1 MKIFY
6 PSSILAMLLAVILVG
21 VSQANDR
28 KLLNVIS
35 VTGECLNLVI
45 EEHSYPCKDYLMQTA
60 YDDGRIGFY
69 FVSDDDKGKIVTF
82 SGLGQQQAV
91 VSDNSRLQP
100 IDGVIGKAGIV
111 EVEGECFFEN
121 PFIGPAR
128 IKCAAKSGRGDI
140 YSAHFLTDGEAPEV
154 NNVEQ

>member
-6 PSSILAMLLAVILVG
+6 SSRILAMLFSVLLVEA
-21 VSQANDR
+21 SQANDR

-35 VTGECLNLVI
+35 VTGDCLKLVI
-45 EEHSYPCKDYLMQTA
+45 EGYSHSCKDYLMQTA

-69 FVSDDDKGKIVTF
+69 FVSDEDKGKIVTF
-82 SGLGQQQAV
+82 SGLGQQQEV

-100 IDGVIGKAGIV
+100 IDGVIGKTGITK
-111 EVEGECFFEN
+111 VEGECFFEN

-128 IKCAAKSGRGDI
+128 IECAAKSAGGDI
-140 YSAHFLTDGEAPEV
+140 YSAHFLTDGEAPEIK
-154 NNVEQ
+154 NVEE

>member
-1 MKIFY
+1 
-6 PSSILAMLLAVILVG
+6 MLLAVILVG

-45 EEHSYPCKDYLMQTA
+45 EGYSYPCKDYLMQTA

-69 FVSDDDKGKIVTF
+69 FVSDEDKGKIVTF
-82 SGLGQQQAV
+82 SGLGQQQVV

-100 IDGVIGKAGIV
+100 IDGVIGKTGITKI
-111 EVEGECFFEN
+111 EGECFFEN
-121 PFIGPAR
+121 PFIGPLA
-128 IKCAAKSGRGDI
+128 GRG
-140 YSAHFLTDGEAPEV
+140 
-154 NNVEQ
+154 

>member
-1 MKIFY
+1 MKTFY
-6 PSSILAMLLAVILVG
+6 SSSILAMLLSVFLVG
-21 VSQANDR
+21 ASQANDR

-45 EEHSYPCKDYLMQTA
+45 EGHSYPCKDYLMQTA

-69 FVSDDDKGKIVTF
+69 FVSDADKGKIVTF
-82 SGLGQQQAV
+82 SGLGQQQEV

-100 IDGVIGKAGIV
+100 IDGVIGKAGII

-128 IKCAAKSGRGDI
+128 IECAAKSGGGDI
-140 YSAHFLTDGEAPEV
+140 YSANFLTDGEAPEI
-154 NNVEQ
+154 NNVEK

>member
-1 MKIFY
+1 MKVFY
-6 PSSILAMLLAVILVG
+6 SSSILAMLFSVLLVEA
-21 VSQANDR
+21 SQANDR

-35 VTGECLNLVI
+35 VTGDCLKLVI
-45 EEHSYPCKDYLMQTA
+45 EGYSHSCKDYLMQTA

-69 FVSDDDKGKIVTF
+69 FVSDADKGKIVTF

-100 IDGVIGKAGIV
+100 IDGVIGKAGII

-128 IKCAAKSGRGDI
+128 IECAAKSDGGGI
-140 YSAHFLTDGEAPEV
+140 YSANFRTNGEAPGIK
-154 NNVEQ
+154 NVEE